1 MGVEKNLSDALGIDH
16 TSANREIIPNEVGK
30 EVVSYELEVLDE
42 PIDTNKDQED
52 DYRLAR
58 RVLRNLIVKGNDAIE
73 EISQIARQNES
84 ARGYEVVST
93 LIKTVA
99 DTTKDLYNVQKMT
112 KDLKGPDPD
121 SDPRKKTPDAGNI
134 NVEQAVFVGSAAE
147 LLDAIKKKK
156 EQDGQNTV
164 HISEQP

>member
-1 MGVEKNLSDALGIDH
+1 MSVNKNLSDALGIEH
-16 TSANREIIPNEVGK
+16 ITPTVETK
-30 EVVSYELEVLDE
+30 QEVVAYELYDTDE

-112 KDLKGPDPD
+112 KDLKGPDPET
-121 SDPRKKTPDAGNI
+121 DPRRKNTEGNI
-134 NVEQAVFVGSAAE
+134 SVENAVFVGSTAE
-147 LLDAIKKKK
+147 LLSAIKKKQEDDQK
-156 EQDGQNTV
+156 VIDG
-164 HISEQP
+164 

>member
-16 TSANREIIPNEVGK
+16 ETPPVEK
-30 EVVSYELEVLDE
+30 QEVVPYQLEVLDE

-58 RVLRNLIVKGNDAIE
+58 KVLRNLIVKGNDAIE

-121 SDPRKKTPDAGNI
+121 TDPRKKTPDAGNI

-164 HISEQP
+164 HISE